1 MTNTRSSTMTS
12 RRTFLRHSAGV
23 GLAVAAGIRTGPAR
37 AAMQK
42 VDFQLDWIPYGR
54 HAPYYTALEKGFYA
68 SKGLDVSIEQG
79 RGATQG
85 FARLIAGQTQFLFQD
100 VGVMMGV
107 RAKQGAKVEA
117 LACMYQT
124 TPHTVFYIK
133 GRGISK
139 PKDLEGKKIAFS
151 PGDSPKLMFPA
162 FAKANGIDESKI
174 HWLSVDPNSKNAVLL
189 NHQVDAMLTYVF
201 TLPVLQKAAQGGDVV
216 ETFVYGDYGADF
228 YSNGL
233 MAMESYA
240 KKNPEITRG
249 FVQATMQGVKYTI
262 EHPEEA
268 IKFLKKH
275 QPQLDEQT
283 ALKEI
288 PILRKLTNYDHI
300 KGPLGS
306 MSTEKMQATQDLL
319 IKYLGLKNPPPV
331 AELFTNKFLS

>member
-1 MTNTRSSTMTS
+1 MPNTRSSKTTS
-12 RRTFLRHSAGV
+12 RRAFLRQTAGV
-23 GLAVAAGIRTGPAR
+23 GLVAAAGIHSRPAK
-37 AAMQK
+37 AAMHK

-54 HAPYYTALEKGFYA
+54 HAPYYAALEKGFYK

-100 VGVMMGV
+100 LGVMMGI
-107 RAKQGAKVEA
+107 RAKQGVKVKA

-133 GRGISK
+133 GRGIAK

-162 FAKANGIDESKI
+162 FAKANGIDESTI

-201 TLPVLQKAAQGGDVV
+201 TLPVLQKAAQHGDVV

-233 MAMESYA
+233 MAMEPYID
-240 KKNPEITRG
+240 KNPEITRG
-249 FVQATMQGVKYTI
+249 FVQATMQGLKFTI
-262 EHPEEA
+262 EHPKEA
-268 IKFLKKH
+268 IMFLKKH
-275 QPQLDEQT
+275 QPQLDVDT

-306 MSTEKMQATQDLL
+306 ISTKKMQETQDLL
-319 IKYLGLKNPPPV
+319 VKYLGLKNPPPV
-331 AELFTNKFLS
+331 SVLFTDKFLG